1 MYKLISAWV
10 VAAVLSSCAN
20 APEAPMLRP
29 LTGAELTTT
38 TTRLDALL
46 PMDVMLLGEQHD
58 AAEHQQIHAQVIAL
72 LAQRGLLAAVA
83 LEMAD
88 ANLTTAKLHPGSTEQ
103 QTKNA
108 LKWNDKGWPWAAYGP
123 AVMTAV
129 RAGVPVVGAN
139 LPRDAMRASML
150 DSTLDGQLPGPA
162 LKAQQQ
168 LIRTGHCNLL
178 PEGQIT
184 PMTRI
189 QIARDMKMAETLK
202 EVALPGKVVV
212 LLAGSAHVDRLLG
225 VPQHLPATL
234 KVKAVHL
241 RAGDTKGGAAVD
253 AAGDTT
259 GGTAGGAAAADKA
272 DAFDAVWATPALP
285 EKDHCAAFKAQMGK

>member
-1 MYKLISAWV
+1 MFKLFCVLV
-10 VAAVLSSCAN
+10 VSSVLSGCASP
-20 APEAPMLRP
+20 PESPVLRP
-29 LTGAELTTT
+29 LSAEALAVTTA
-38 TTRLDALL
+38 RLDTLL
-46 PMDVMLLGEQHD
+46 PMDVLLLGEQHD
-58 AAEHQQIHAQVIAL
+58 ASEHQQIHAQVIAL

-88 ANLTTAKLHPGSTEQ
+88 AGVTTAKLHPSSTEQ
-103 QTKNA
+103 QAKTA
-108 LKWNDKGWPWAAYGP
+108 LKWDEDGWPWKAYGP

-129 RAGVPVVGAN
+129 RAGVLVVGAN
-139 LPRDAMRASML
+139 LPRESLRGSMADTML
-150 DSTLDGQLPGPA
+150 DGRLPGPA

-178 PEGQIT
+178 PESQIT

-212 LLAGSAHVDRLLG
+212 LLAGSGHTDRLLG

-234 KVKAVHL
+234 KVKAVRL
-241 RAGDTKGGAAVD
+241 LAGDAV
-253 AAGDTT
+253 
-259 GGTAGGAAAADKA
+259 AADNA
-272 DAFDAVWATPALP
+272 DSFDAVWVTPATP
-285 EKDHCAAFKAQMGK
+285 ERDYCAAFKAQMGK